1 MKPLAKMLSP
11 KPGKLP
17 WQPRQSLH
25 ELAAQRPRRPLAQSR
40 DQSRA
45 AAGHGPLAR
54 DATLALIEAALFLAD
69 EPLPARKLGNVTQI
83 KSLEEVRR
91 LVKRLQSFYEEEG
104 TAFAVREI
112 AGGYQLLSRTELHP
126 WLLRLRPP
134 GQDAKL
140 SPPALETLAIVA
152 YRQPVSRAD
161 IEAIRG
167 VACGE
172 ILRQLLERDLI
183 RISGRDTSL
192 GRPVLYG
199 TTKAFL
205 QLVGLNTLEELPA
218 EGTSSS

>member
-1 MKPLAKMLSP
+1 MQSLTKKLCAHRTALPRQPRRSLRELPSSQRRKPLA
-11 KPGKLP
+11 
-17 WQPRQSLH
+17 
-25 ELAAQRPRRPLAQSR
+25 EAR
-40 DQSRA
+40 DQGATGTGR
-45 AAGHGPLAR
+45 GPLAR
-54 DATLALIEAALFLAD
+54 DATLAVIEAALFLAD

-83 KSLEEVRR
+83 KSVDEVRR
-91 LVKRLQSFYEEEG
+91 HVKRLQGLYEQEG
-104 TAFAVREI
+104 TAVEVREI
-112 AGGYQLLSRTELHP
+112 AGGYQLMTRKDFHP

-134 GQDAKL
+134 TQEAKL
-140 SPPALETLAIVA
+140 SSPALETLAVVA
-152 YRQPVSRAD
+152 YKQPISRAD

-183 RISGRDTSL
+183 RISGRDNSL

-218 EGTSSS
+218 SEGSPS